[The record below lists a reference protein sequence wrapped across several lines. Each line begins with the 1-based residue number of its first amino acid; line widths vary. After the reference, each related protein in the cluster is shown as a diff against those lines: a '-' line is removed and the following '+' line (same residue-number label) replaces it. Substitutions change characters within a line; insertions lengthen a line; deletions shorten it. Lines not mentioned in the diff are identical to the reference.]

1 MNTLTKSAYEITYI
15 DTNDSHYPDRLVG
28 SRLTAQGRKTVKGG
42 LKKQSIVV
50 RADTQSKASVEF
62 FAAHPTFKLMSILP
76 VKAEVD
82 SEALAQLLTPRRTK
96 PVKQHKQFDPRSVSG
111 FQGYVAAH
119 QEGV

>member
-1 MNTLTKSAYEITYI
+1 V
-15 DTNDSHYPDRLVG
+15 VG

-62 FAAHPTFKLMSILP
+62 FADHPTFKLMSILP